1 MTSKVLYIIH
11 HPAWTDCRVADTLRT
26 RGYTIDHVCP
36 AFGDDLPALDDYAV
50 VMVGGSEEGH
60 VAEPDD
66 PPWVSREITFVRDV
80 LARDIPF
87 LGICMGCQILAG
99 ASGGEVG
106 GRPDG
111 LCELGFFHV
120 EPTAAGASLFRESRC
135 FYQAHYEGVMTLPP
149 GAVLL
154 ATGENFPV
162 QAFRV
167 GENAYGVQFHPDARL
182 ERMTPEEIAK
192 DSLIGTNGAQGVDE
206 QVRLAHLHEAAIQ
219 KWTEEFVDR
228 WVGPATGPRRPELHA
243 RPGNLQAATV

>member
-1 MTSKVLYIIH
+1 MTSRVLYVIH

-36 AFGDDLPALDDYAV
+36 AFGDDLPALDGYAA

-66 PPWVSREITFVRDV
+66 PPWVDREIAFVRDV
-80 LARDIPF
+80 LARDIPY

-99 ASGGEVG
+99 ACGGDVG
-106 GRPDG
+106 GRADG
-111 LCELGFFHV
+111 LCEFGFFQV
-120 EPTAAGASLFRESRC
+120 VPTAEGASLFRASRC
-135 FYQAHYEGVMTLPP
+135 FYQAHYEGVVTLPP
-149 GAVLL
+149 DAVLL

-162 QAFRV
+162 QAFRI

-192 DSLIGTNGAQGVDE
+192 DSLAGTNGAQDVDE

-219 KWTEEFVDR
+219 RWTEEFVDR
-228 WVGPATGPRRPELHA
+228 WIGPAAPCRPELQT
-243 RPGNLQAATV
+243 RPGHFQAASV

>member
-11 HPAWTDCRVADTLRT
+11 DPAWTDCRVADTLRA
-26 RGYTIDHVCP
+26 RGHMIDHVCP
-36 AFGDDLPALDDYAV
+36 AFGDDLPALDDYAA

-66 PPWVSREITFVRDV
+66 PPWVGREIAFVRDV

-99 ASGGEVG
+99 ASGGTVG
-106 GRPDG
+106 ARADG
-111 LCELGFFHV
+111 LCEFGFFCV
-120 EPTAAGASLFRESRC
+120 EPTKEGTGLFRDSRC
-135 FYQAHYEGVMTLPP
+135 FYQAHYEGVTTLPH

-154 ATGENFPV
+154 ATSENFPV

-182 ERMTPEEIAK
+182 DRMTHEEIAK
-192 DSLIGTNGAQGVDE
+192 DSLVGANGAQSIEE

-219 KWTEEFVDR
+219 RWTEGFVDH
-228 WVGPATGPRRPELHA
+228 WAGPAPVRGPGVQA
-243 RPGNLQAATV
+243 RLQGAQAASA

>member
-11 HPAWTDCRVADTLRT
+11 NPAWTDCRVADTLET

-36 AFGDDLPALDDYAV
+36 PFGDELPALDDYAV

-66 PPWVSREITFVRDV
+66 PPWVAREIAFVRDV

-99 ASGGEVG
+99 ACGGDVSG
-106 GRPDG
+106 RADG
-111 LCELGFFHV
+111 LCELGFYPV
-120 EPTAAGASLFRESRC
+120 EPTAEGASLFRESRC
-135 FYQAHYEGVMTLPP
+135 FYQAHYEGVMTLPA

-182 ERMTPEEIAK
+182 DKLTPEAIAG
-192 DSLIGTNGAQGVDE
+192 DSLIDVKGAQGVDE
-206 QVRLAHLHEAAIQ
+206 QIRLAHLHEAAIQ
-219 KWTEEFVDR
+219 RWTEAFVDR
-228 WVGPATGPRRPELHA
+228 WVGPVAQDRPEVRTSQEGVH
-243 RPGNLQAATV
+243 AATA